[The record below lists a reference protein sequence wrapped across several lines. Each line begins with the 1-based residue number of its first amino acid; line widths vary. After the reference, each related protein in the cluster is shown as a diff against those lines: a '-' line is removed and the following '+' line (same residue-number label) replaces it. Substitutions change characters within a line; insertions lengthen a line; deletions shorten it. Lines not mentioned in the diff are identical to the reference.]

1 MEVKAVR
8 VKRHKLYRWMFYFD
22 ASIAKLQDTL
32 PMLVKIVDALLI
44 DRPAFANKQ
53 VEVSYVAFNDSHP
66 T

>member
-1 MEVKAVR
+1 
-8 VKRHKLYRWMFYFD
+8 MFYFD

>member
-1 MEVKAVR
+1 
-8 VKRHKLYRWMFYFD
+8 MFYFD
-22 ASIAKLQDTL
+22 ASITKLQEALPTL
-32 PMLVKIVDALLI
+32 AKIVDALLT